1 MRTIFGIPLTRSKT
15 LSVSK
20 ISSPRFSSQVPSLI
34 ILEAK
39 DGEEALHTISTFF
52 PDFIFMDIMLPQ
64 RNGLE
69 LTDLIKRQY
78 PEIIIVILTSYNLPE
93 YRDAA
98 LHSKAD
104 HYAPKDSFMPLVGLI
119 FLGGLHRMIFHHN
132 EKFFV

>member
-1 MRTIFGIPLTRSKT
+1 MKKILIVDDNTLFRKT
-15 LSVSK
+15 LK
-20 ISSPRFSSQVPSLI
+20 ECLLTQVPSLI

-52 PDFIFMDIMLPQ
+52 PDFIFMDIMLPK

-69 LTDLIKRQY
+69 LTDLIKKEF
-78 PEIIIVILTSYNLPE
+78 PDIIIVILTSYDLPE
-93 YRDAA
+93 YREAA

-104 HYAPKDSFMPLVGLI
+104 HYAPKDSFMPLVNLI
-119 FLGGLHRMIFHHN
+119 FPGGLHRMTFQRN

>member
-1 MRTIFGIPLTRSKT
+1 
-15 LSVSK
+15 
-20 ISSPRFSSQVPSLI
+20 
-34 ILEAK
+34 
-39 DGEEALHTISTFF
+39 
-52 PDFIFMDIMLPQ
+52 MDIMLPQ